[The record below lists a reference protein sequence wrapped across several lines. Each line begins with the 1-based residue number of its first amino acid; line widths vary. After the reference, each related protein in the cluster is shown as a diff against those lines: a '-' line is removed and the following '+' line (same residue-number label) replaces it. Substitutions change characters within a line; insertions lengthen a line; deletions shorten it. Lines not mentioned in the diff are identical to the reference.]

1 MTDNKPNDEEVGARI
16 RELVELGEVGDL
28 RIIAFH
34 ESVSDVPGP
43 VGSLLRMIAHVH
55 NCYEEAR
62 ALYGTTEGEANRL
75 FAVLEEAMST
85 LDAVRAGEVQ

>member
-1 MTDNKPNDEEVGARI
+1 MVTGPSDEEVGARI
-16 RELVELGEVGDL
+16 REIVEQGETGDL

-34 ESVSDVPGP
+34 ESVAEVPGP
-43 VGSLLRMIAHVH
+43 VGSLLRMVAHVH
-55 NCYEEAR
+55 NCFEEAR

-85 LDAVRAGEVQ
+85 LDAYRAGEVQ